1 MTGFRALSTGMVLVL
16 LCGPA
21 GGQDEPRSVAG
32 HRDISGVWLRTGG
45 MPRMEMSSLHP
56 WAQEV
61 LDRSMAEMRARDGSD
76 LRPEDPEVALREVSG
91 DEPFIGNRLLCLPE
105 GPVDMLIPPYDIQ
118 WVHQPERVYMLTEW
132 GNKVRII
139 YLNEGHPADL
149 KPSWNGHS
157 VGHWEGETLV
167 IDTVG
172 LDGRAPLL
180 SMRGAVP
187 RSDALHIVERITMS
201 EDGNTMTSEVTI
213 DDPKVFTQPWS
224 MHLTWLRRPDPHVY
238 EFVCADA
245 PLDLEG

>member
-1 MTGFRALSTGMVLVL
+1 MRGSKTLAISTILVL
-16 LCGPA
+16 FFGSA
-21 GGQDEPRSVAG
+21 AGQDTSRLVDG

-45 MPRMEMSSLHP
+45 MPRMEAPMQP

-61 LDRSMAEMRARDGSD
+61 FERTAAEMRARDGSD
-76 LRPEDPEVALREVSG
+76 LRPRDPDVALREVSG

-118 WVHQPERVYMLTEW
+118 LIHQLDKVYMLTEW

-139 YLNEGHPADL
+139 YLDEQHPPNL

-167 IDTVG
+167 VDTVG
-172 LDGRAPLL
+172 LDERAPLL

-187 RSDALHIVERITMS
+187 RSDALHIVERITVS
-201 EDGNTMTSEVTI
+201 EDGDTITAEVMI
-213 DDPKVFTQPWS
+213 EDPKVFTQPWS
-224 MHLTWLRRPDPHVY
+224 MNLTWLRRPDPHVY

-245 PLDLEG
+245 PLDLAG